1 VRVGLN
7 LVFLGERAGGVGR
20 YARELAGA
28 LVDSGEVELHG
39 FVGRHAPADLFG
51 EPWAGEVRWVRLPVT
66 LEGPPVH
73 LLAQGVGIPA
83 LALARGVQLVHSP
96 ATVGPVRVPRLPCLV
111 TVLDTIPLRFGAQ
124 WEAGADTRRA
134 QRVPLWCARRA
145 DRALAISE
153 AAARDFAA
161 LGLDPARIDVT
172 PLGVRDG
179 PLPAATPEPELRAR
193 LGLGNAPVVLCVAQK
208 RPYKHQDAL
217 VRAAAALRDLG
228 VVVVAPGAPT
238 PFEGELRAL
247 ALALGVADRVLLP
260 DWVSEADLEGL
271 YALAAAFVLPSRAEG
286 FGLPVLEAMRRGVP
300 VACSTAGALPEVAEG
315 AALLFDPED
324 QPAITEAVRRLLT
337 DSALCEDLR
346 ARGRARAAEMTWER
360 TARRTLAAYERA
372 LRTPRGA
379 RRSPRGR

>member
-1 VRVGLN
+1 MRVGLN

-28 LVDSGEVELHG
+28 LVATGRVELHL
-39 FVGRHAPADLFG
+39 FVGRHAPADLLA
-51 EPWAGEVRWVRLPVT
+51 EPWAPEVRWVRLPVT

-73 LLAQGVGIPA
+73 LLAQGLGIPA
-83 LALARGVQLVHSP
+83 VALARRLDLVHSP

-124 WEAGADTRRA
+124 WEAGADARRA

-145 DRALAISE
+145 DRALAISA

-172 PLGVRDG
+172 PLGVRAG
-179 PLPAATPEPELRAR
+179 ALAPATPEAELRAR
-193 LGLGNAPVVLCVAQK
+193 LGLGGAPVVLCIAQK

-217 VRAAAALRDLG
+217 VRAAAALRDLD
-228 VVVVAPGAPT
+228 VRVVAPGAPT
-238 PFEGELRAL
+238 PFEAELRAL
-247 ALALGVADRVLLP
+247 AAQLGVPDRVSFP

-271 YALAAAFVLPSRAEG
+271 YGLATAFVLPSRAEG

-324 QPAITEAVRRLLT
+324 QPAITEAVRRVLT
-337 DSALCEDLR
+337 DGALREDLR

-360 TARRTLAAYERA
+360 TAQHTLAAYERA
-372 LRTPRGA
+372 L
-379 RRSPRGR
+379 GRP